1 MAKKHEKLPSI
12 QRVKI
17 KEYLQFQ
24 TRNMGK
30 TPEEETE
37 TDTYEVTPR

>member
-1 MAKKHEKLPSI
+1 MRNSPVFRGL
-12 QRVKI
+12 KI

-24 TRNMGK
+24 TRNMGE

>member
-17 KEYLQFQ
+17 NEYLHFQ

-30 TPEEETE
+30 TPEEETK
-37 TDTYEVTPR
+37 TDTHEVTPR